1 MRYSYLKICNLR
13 MQKNQNI
20 EKIAF
25 IVVQIKFLA
34 MHITTQKNRFLY
46 IYSRQFTTFLHG
58 TRSLLN
64 ILMIFGMKEKS
75 IILTHTMYFWLLF
88 QMYPSKL
95 RLVLWSR
102 VTLYSILNK
111 TPICHTREIRVMYS
125 TYVAEKDKSKSM
137 AI

>member
-1 MRYSYLKICNLR
+1 
-13 MQKNQNI
+13 
-20 EKIAF
+20 
-25 IVVQIKFLA
+25 
-34 MHITTQKNRFLY
+34 MHITTQKNWFLY

-88 QMYPSKL
+88 QMYPSNL

-111 TPICHTREIRVMYS
+111 TPICHTRQIRVMYS

-137 AI
+137 LSRYIYICKYILFQPSASLLTTYTLAHLNRIRM